1 MSDHNT
7 KSLGESIKA
16 FIDAM
21 KWNDNFNQASIR
33 SDWERIVGRDIA
45 MHTTDIQFKEG
56 ILTLSLNSAALR
68 QELHMRRKDLLTH
81 INEYFGSEVV
91 KEIRVK

>member
-1 MSDHNT
+1 
-7 KSLGESIKA
+7 
-16 FIDAM
+16 
-21 KWNDNFNQASIR
+21 
-33 SDWERIVGRDIA
+33 

-56 ILTLSLNSAALR
+56 VLTLSLNSAALR
-68 QELHMRRKDLLTH
+68 QELHMRRKNLLTH